1 MKTVEI
7 YWKDL
12 TEAKQREILEL
23 LGDNGN
29 YDIFSIAVIVVSFF
43 VLNYLR
49 GEDIFNRDI
58 DLVGYTDDIC
68 GLTASA
74 PVYIK
79 GYKAGQVSSVTYD
92 SENGRFELV
101 CSVKKEFNLPSDS
114 KMVIYS
120 SDIMGSKAVRI
131 DLGTST
137 SLLKDDD
144 VLELVIEQGL
154 VDSMSQSIM
163 PLISTATSTLD
174 SLSQTLSGIKG
185 IFSDK
190 NVLSVSDILEDVE
203 AAMANVRQ
211 ISSSVND
218 KSGEIADLIENLSAF
233 SVNLNVLA
241 EKLDTTVTGANDIV
255 KDLNDADLEG
265 MVSTFKSLL
274 DKVQDPDG
282 SLGKLINDD
291 SVYNSVDSLLID
303 INILVEK
310 IKENPKKYLK
320 ISVF

>member
-1 MKTVEI
+1 MRKEFKI
-7 YWKDL
+7 
-12 TEAKQREILEL
+12 
-23 LGDNGN
+23 G
-29 YDIFSIAVIVVSFF
+29 IFSIAVIVVSFF

-291 SVYNSVDSLLID
+291 SVYNSVDYLLID

>member
-1 MKTVEI
+1 MRK
-7 YWKDL
+7 
-12 TEAKQREILEL
+12 EL
-23 LGDNGN
+23 KIG
-29 YDIFSIAVIVVSFF
+29 IFSIAVIVVSFF

-58 DLVGYTDDIC
+58 DLVAHCDDVC

-79 GYKAGQVSSVTYD
+79 GYKAGQVSSVSYD
-92 SENGRFELV
+92 CENGSFELV
-101 CSVKKEFNLPSDS
+101 CSVKKEFKLPSDS

-131 DLGTST
+131 DPGASST
-137 SLLKDDD
+137 MLKDDD
-144 VLELVIEQGL
+144 NVELVIEQGL
-154 VDSMSQSIM
+154 VDNMSQSIG

-174 SLSQTLSGIKG
+174 SLALTLSGIKG
-185 IFSDK
+185 IFTES
-190 NVLSVSDILEDVE
+190 NVTSVSDILVNVE
-203 AAMANVRQ
+203 AAMANVRD

-218 KSGEIADLIENLSAF
+218 KSGEIASLIANLSAF
-233 SVNLNVLA
+233 SVDLNVLA

-255 KDLNDADLEG
+255 RDLNEADLEG
-265 MVSTFKSLL
+265 MVVTFKSLL
-274 DKVQDPDG
+274 DKIQDPDG

-303 INILVEK
+303 INTLVDK
-310 IKENPKKYLK
+310 IQENPKKYLK

>member
-1 MKTVEI
+1 MRK
-7 YWKDL
+7 
-12 TEAKQREILEL
+12 EL
-23 LGDNGN
+23 KIG
-29 YDIFSIAVIVVSFF
+29 IFSIAVIVVSFF

-58 DLVGYTDDIC
+58 DLVAHCDDVC

-79 GYKAGQVSSVTYD
+79 GYKAGQVSSVSYD
-92 SENGRFELV
+92 CENGSFELV
-101 CSVKKEFNLPSDS
+101 CSVKKEFKLPSDS

-131 DLGTST
+131 DPGASST
-137 SLLKDDD
+137 MLKDDD
-144 VLELVIEQGL
+144 NVELVIEQGL
-154 VDSMSQSIM
+154 VDNMSQSIG

-174 SLSQTLSGIKG
+174 SLALTLSGIKG
-185 IFSDK
+185 IFTES
-190 NVLSVSDILEDVE
+190 NVTSVSDILENVE
-203 AAMANVRQ
+203 AAMANVRD

-218 KSGEIADLIENLSAF
+218 KSGEIASLIANLSAF
-233 SVNLNVLA
+233 SVDLNVLA

-255 KDLNDADLEG
+255 RDLNEADLEG
-265 MVSTFKSLL
+265 MVATFKSLL
-274 DKVQDPDG
+274 DKIQDPDG

-303 INILVEK
+303 INTLVDK
-310 IKENPKKYLK
+310 IQENPKKYLK

>member
-1 MKTVEI
+1 MRK
-7 YWKDL
+7 
-12 TEAKQREILEL
+12 EL
-23 LGDNGN
+23 KIG
-29 YDIFSIAVIVVSFF
+29 IFSIAVIVVSFF

-58 DLVGYTDDIC
+58 DLVAHCDDVC

-79 GYKAGQVSSVTYD
+79 GYKAGQVSSVSYD
-92 SENGRFELV
+92 CENGSFELV
-101 CSVKKEFNLPSDS
+101 CSVKKEFKLPSDS

-131 DLGTST
+131 DPGSSST
-137 SLLKDDD
+137 MLKDDD
-144 VLELVIEQGL
+144 NVELVIEQGL
-154 VDSMSQSIM
+154 VDNMSQSIG

-174 SLSQTLSGIKG
+174 SLALTLSGIKG
-185 IFSDK
+185 IFTES
-190 NVLSVSDILEDVE
+190 NVTSVSDILENVE
-203 AAMANVRQ
+203 AAMANVRD

-218 KSGEIADLIENLSAF
+218 KSGEIASLIANLSAF
-233 SVNLNVLA
+233 SVDLNVLA

-255 KDLNDADLEG
+255 RDLNEADLEG
-265 MVSTFKSLL
+265 MVATFKSLL
-274 DKVQDPDG
+274 DKIQDPDG

-303 INILVEK
+303 INTLVDK
-310 IKENPKKYLK
+310 IQENPKKYLK